1 MRRVLSIF
9 VGLTAALLAVRGVAA
24 ACALGA
30 DARYDGELEAQE
42 AMARGVDRWIEEDLS
57 RDDFATGSSRF
68 DGEWLFATR
77 MMAVLGYAQT
87 GMRHPELREAHAAR
101 ANDALYRL
109 ITQRGRAFDAEAW
122 GSDPLDDL
130 GTERAHVAYLGY
142 LALALS
148 LSRELGDSR
157 HELLEER
164 VIAHLVERFEGS
176 ELGLLES
183 YPGEIYPIDNTSF
196 MGALAV
202 HDRVTGEDHST
213 LLERLM
219 GRLETDY
226 RDPHSGL
233 LYQAVDPDDGAP
245 LDRPRGSGTALAA
258 YFLSFADM
266 ARSRSL
272 YRAIRGRLYSSW
284 LGFGTVREYPPGV
297 VAFGDVDSG
306 PVILGRGVSATG
318 FTIALARLHGDREAY
333 AHLSATASLFGG
345 PVEQGGVHHA
355 LGGPIG
361 DALLF
366 ALMTAE
372 PRS

>member
-1 MRRVLSIF
+1 MRRILQIG
-9 VGLTAALLAVRGVAA
+9 VGLAAALLAVRAVAA
-24 ACALGA
+24 GFASGA
-30 DARYDGELEAQE
+30 DARFDGELEAQA
-42 AMARGVDRWIEEDLS
+42 AMARGVDRWIEDDLS
-57 RDDFATGSSRF
+57 REDFSTGSSRF

-87 GMRHPELREAHAAR
+87 GMRHPELRARHAAR

-109 ITQRGRAFDAEAW
+109 ITERGRAFDAEAW
-122 GSDPLDDL
+122 GSDPLADL
-130 GTERAHVAYLGY
+130 GTERTHVAYLGY
-142 LALALS
+142 LSLALS
-148 LSRELGDSR
+148 LSRQLGDSR
-157 HELLEER
+157 HEQLEQQ
-164 VIAHLVERFEGS
+164 VIAHLVARFEES

-183 YPGEIYPIDNTSF
+183 YPGEVYPIDNTSF
-196 MGALAV
+196 IGALAV
-202 HDRVTGEDHST
+202 HDRVTGEDHGA

-219 GRLETDY
+219 VGLETHY

-233 LYQAVDPDDGAP
+233 LYQAVDPEDGAP

-266 ARSRSL
+266 ERSRVL
-272 YRAIRGRLYSSW
+272 YRAIRERLYRDW

-306 PVILGRGVSATG
+306 PVILGQGVSATG

-333 AHLSATASLFGG
+333 AHLSATSALFGG
-345 PVEQGGVHHA
+345 PVDQGGVHHA
-355 LGGPIG
+355 LGGPVG

-372 PRS
+372 PPS